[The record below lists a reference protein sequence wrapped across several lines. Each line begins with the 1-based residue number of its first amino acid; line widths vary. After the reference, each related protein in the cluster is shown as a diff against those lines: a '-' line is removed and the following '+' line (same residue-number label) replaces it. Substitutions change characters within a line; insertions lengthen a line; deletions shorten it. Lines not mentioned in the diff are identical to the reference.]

1 MTLSYLYDKFKE
13 IDKMRLEI
21 RSNDRIGISQEILHI
36 FSKYAWDIRAIEVVT
51 GITYVHVNDSDQDS
65 SLIIEQLY
73 FIEGVSVCQKI
84 EQMPSEKRENHLRT
98 LLNRIPNPII
108 DLDETGKILA
118 LNQAAIALFD
128 RPHDVLEGLFI
139 NEFIDQ
145 NIMDLMSKKVKTHS
159 LIVKQHA
166 YIAEVSPVLADG
178 QVRGALLMLRTM
190 NSLGKQMSLM
200 QSQKEDGIDQIL
212 GNSEII
218 QLLKQQTRRFAQL
231 ALPVLIQ
238 GETGTGKEL
247 IARGL
252 HQESAQS
259 EAAFLAL
266 NCAALPEHLLES
278 ELFGYATGAFTGAQK
293 GGKPGLL
300 ELADG
305 GTLFLDE
312 IAEMSVY
319 LQAKLLRFLQDYCF
333 RRVGGSREIKV
344 NVRIISATHQNLQK
358 HIEQG
363 TFRADL
369 YYRLNVLNLVLPP
382 LRQRGEDIALL
393 VKHFIQSAALQV
405 NMPAPNIDDNSLAL
419 LQSYTW
425 PGNIR
430 QLQNILFRLVA
441 LNKGE
446 WLAPQE
452 IKDSVAL
459 ACGESGHDEEQNPPQ
474 PDVINQNNTQPIHY
488 FNEENTTTW
497 SQAQTKF
504 EVDLL
509 CAMYPLYPS
518 TRKLAKRLGV
528 SHNKVA
534 MKLKEH
540 GIIE

>member
-1 MTLSYLYDKFKE
+1 
-13 IDKMRLEI
+13 MRLEI

-36 FSKYAWDIRAIEVVT
+36 FSKYAWNIRAIEVVT
-51 GITYVHVNDSDQDS
+51 GVTYVHVNHGDQDS
-65 SLIIEQLY
+65 SWIIEQLY
-73 FIEGVSVCQKI
+73 VIDGVSLCQEI

-118 LNQAAIALFD
+118 LNQAATALID
-128 RPHDVLEGLFI
+128 RPNDVLEGVLI
-139 NEFIDQ
+139 NTFIDQ
-145 NIMDLMSKKVKTHS
+145 NFTDLMGDKVTTHS
-159 LIVKQHA
+159 LIVNQDA
-166 YIAEVSPVLADG
+166 YIAEVSPVLVEG
-178 QVRGALLMLRTM
+178 QVRGALLMLRTI

-231 ALPVLIQ
+231 TLPVLIQ

-305 GTLFLDE
+305 GTVFLDE
-312 IAEMSVY
+312 IAEMSIY

-333 RRVGGSREIKV
+333 RRVGGNREIKV

-358 HIEQG
+358 LIEQG

-382 LRQRGEDIALL
+382 LRQRGDDISLL
-393 VKHFIQSAALQV
+393 VKHFIKSAALQV
-405 NMPAPNIDDNSLAL
+405 NMPIPLIDDSSLAL
-419 LQSYTW
+419 LQSYAW

-441 LNKGE
+441 LNKGK
-446 WLAPQE
+446 WLSPQE
-452 IKDSVAL
+452 IKDSLVIAS
-459 ACGESGHDEEQNPPQ
+459 GELEGGKDHLDLVETKYTQYMPTFNEQN
-474 PDVINQNNTQPIHY
+474 TQ
-488 FNEENTTTW
+488 TW
-497 SQAQTKF
+497 SQAQAQF
-504 EVDLL
+504 EENLL

-528 SHNKVA
+528 SHNKIA

-540 GIIE
+540 GVIE

>member
-1 MTLSYLYDKFKE
+1 MNG
-13 IDKMRLEI
+13 MRLEI
-21 RSNDRIGISQEILHI
+21 QSNDRIGISQEILHI
-36 FSKYAWDIRAIEVVT
+36 FSKYAWDIRAIEVIT
-51 GITYVHVNDSDQDS
+51 GVTYVHVNDGYQDS
-65 SLIIEQLY
+65 SLIVEQLY
-73 FIEGVSVCQKI
+73 LIEGVSLCQKI

-108 DLDETGKILA
+108 DLDEAGSILA
-118 LNQAAIALFD
+118 LNQAAIALID
-128 RPHDVLEGLFI
+128 RPEEVLEGVSI

-145 NIMDLMSKKVKTHS
+145 NISDLVSDKVTS
-159 LIVKQHA
+159 QSVIVKQQAH
-166 YIAEVSPVLADG
+166 IAEVSPVLVEG
-178 QVRGALLMLRTM
+178 QIRGALLMLRDM

-200 QSQKEDGIDQIL
+200 QSQKDDGIDQIL

-231 ALPVLIQ
+231 TLPVLIQ

-278 ELFGYATGAFTGAQK
+278 ELFGYANGAFTGAQK

-333 RRVGGSREIKV
+333 RRVGGSREICV

-358 HIEQG
+358 RIEEG
-363 TFRADL
+363 AFRADL

-382 LRQRGEDIALL
+382 LRQRGEDISLL

-405 NMPAPNIDDNSLAL
+405 NMPVPKIDENSLAL
-419 LQSYTW
+419 LQSYPW

-446 WLAPQE
+446 WLVQQE
-452 IKDSVAL
+452 IKDSL
-459 ACGESGHDEEQNPPQ
+459 AQARGESDHDKEIGDNQFDAGER
-474 PDVINQNNTQPIHY
+474 INTHSTVC
-488 FNEENTTTW
+488 FNEENVASW
-497 SQAQTKF
+497 SQAQANF
-504 EVDLL
+504 EANLL
-509 CAMYPLYPS
+509 CDMYPLYPS

-528 SHNKVA
+528 SHNKIA